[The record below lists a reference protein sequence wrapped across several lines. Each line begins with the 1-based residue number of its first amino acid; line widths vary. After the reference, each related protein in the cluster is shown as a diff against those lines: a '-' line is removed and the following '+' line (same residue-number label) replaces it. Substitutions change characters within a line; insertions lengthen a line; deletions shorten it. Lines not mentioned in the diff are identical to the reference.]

1 MASNLYNNGLY
12 GLLSGS
18 LDYLTDTVQVMLIS
32 GSYSFH
38 QSQSY
43 VSEVSSFEA
52 SGTGYE
58 RKTLASKTIT
68 LNTGSNSVNYD
79 AANPTYTA
87 LDAGDIASAVLF
99 VSASTENSSSLI
111 ANVDFDDLTTNGSDV
126 ELQFS
131 ASGIFAVNNT
141 IT

>member
-18 LDYLTDTVQVMLIS
+18 LDFLTDTVDVMLMS
-32 GSYSFH
+32 GSYTFNA
-38 QSQSY
+38 SQSY
-43 VSEVSSFEA
+43 VSEVSSHEV

-68 LNTGSNSVNYD
+68 LDTGSNKVFYD

-87 LDAGDIASAVLF
+87 LDAGEIASAVLF
-99 VSASTENSSSLI
+99 VSASTENSSSLL

-126 ELQFS
+126 ELLFS
-131 ASGIFAVNNT
+131 GSGIFAVNNI